1 MKANTKAQRSNKAW
15 GRYALVLL
23 LAMLGIVAVSTS
35 AFADESKPNWSQSI
49 TYIDEN
55 GDEQTKEFFV
65 VSDDYEWLAYLDS
78 GSQPYKYVALK
89 GDWNFPNL
97 EFFSETE
104 ALVIMDG
111 CNVGTSQMTIHGAK
125 SAVDRQFK
133 IYGQKDGTGRLL
145 VSRNGGGADFV
156 ALNAFNDSFSDGA
169 PTPRLSMYGGNID
182 ILVDSGRAIQV
193 ERGAD
198 SAGEMEIAG
207 GKMTAT
213 SKGVYGAEIGSSLLV
228 TGGTFESTGAQGGIV
243 VHGGCDIRGGTTTA
257 TATKDAG
264 VGLLV
269 ESSPVFTDGAVNAT
283 GPGGGIVFNNRSM
296 DIGSFVIK
304 GGNVTGTCTGVGV
317 PGTTD
322 GPGIGSD
329 RTGSLP
335 YQIEIT
341 GGTVTGTSVN
351 GAGIG
356 GSENDT
362 AIVEVSVEGGIVTG
376 ASSAGAGIGVGSNTT
391 SNKCSVTI
399 KGGTVTATSRS
410 GAGIGSGDSCAPCGV
425 TIMGGT
431 VEKAESLTGAG
442 IGGGFG
448 GEGCVVYIEGGT
460 VNAYANE
467 DASGFLSAGAAIG
480 GGSSSEN
487 YMVYISGA
495 DTKVTA
501 TAESGAGIGGGD
513 SADTGYVSISGGT
526 VYATSNGTGACIG
539 SAYNG
544 GACTVDISGG
554 KVYAGLYD
562 GGGQTDGAGIG
573 GGEAGNGGKVTISG
587 GEVYARSTKGGAG
600 IGGGYGGAGG
610 SLTVSGGTVVAWSQQ
625 DGDGQA
631 IGHGRDGGGSD
642 SLGINYDA
650 AVTAGDDEEHA
661 QYATVSAESDGR
673 KDACRQRWAKISSC
687 DHQDAGTY
695 TVPSPDGSG
704 TEIHCAHC
712 GAYLGMQNRQETI
725 PANSSKPTATLST
738 AKPSTASS
746 VAASSKSTTPLSR
759 TADPTTSMAGVV
771 GVALVALAIGS
782 ALRPE

>member
-1 MKANTKAQRSNKAW
+1 MKANTKAQRSIKAW

-207 GKMTAT
+207 GKMTAA

-362 AIVEVSVEGGIVTG
+362 AIVEVSVEGGTVTG

-501 TAESGAGIGGGD
+501 TAES
-513 SADTGYVSISGGT
+513 
-526 VYATSNGTGACIG
+526 
-539 SAYNG
+539 
-544 GACTVDISGG
+544 
-554 KVYAGLYD
+554 
-562 GGGQTDGAGIG
+562 GAGIG

>member
-1 MKANTKAQRSNKAW
+1 
-15 GRYALVLL
+15 
-23 LAMLGIVAVSTS
+23 
-35 AFADESKPNWSQSI
+35 
-49 TYIDEN
+49 
-55 GDEQTKEFFV
+55 
-65 VSDDYEWLAYLDS
+65 
-78 GSQPYKYVALK
+78 
-89 GDWNFPNL
+89 
-97 EFFSETE
+97 
-104 ALVIMDG
+104 
-111 CNVGTSQMTIHGAK
+111 
-125 SAVDRQFK
+125 
-133 IYGQKDGTGRLL
+133 
-145 VSRNGGGADFV
+145 
-156 ALNAFNDSFSDGA
+156 
-169 PTPRLSMYGGNID
+169 MYGGNID

-198 SAGEMEIAG
+198 SAGEMEIDG

-362 AIVEVSVEGGIVTG
+362 AIVEVSVEGGTVTG

-501 TAESGAGIGGGD
+501 TAESGAGIGG
-513 SADTGYVSISGGT
+513 
-526 VYATSNGTGACIG
+526 
-539 SAYNG
+539 
-544 GACTVDISGG
+544 
-554 KVYAGLYD
+554 
-562 GGGQTDGAGIG
+562 
-573 GGEAGNGGKVTISG
+573 
-587 GEVYARSTKGGAG
+587 
-600 IGGGYGGAGG
+600 
-610 SLTVSGGTVVAWSQQ
+610 
-625 DGDGQA
+625 
-631 IGHGRDGGGSD
+631 SD

-661 QYATVSAESDGR
+661 QSATVSAESDGR

-759 TADPTTSMAGVV
+759 TADPTTSMAGI
-771 GVALVALAIGS
+771 VAVAITALACGS
-782 ALRPE
+782 VKRD